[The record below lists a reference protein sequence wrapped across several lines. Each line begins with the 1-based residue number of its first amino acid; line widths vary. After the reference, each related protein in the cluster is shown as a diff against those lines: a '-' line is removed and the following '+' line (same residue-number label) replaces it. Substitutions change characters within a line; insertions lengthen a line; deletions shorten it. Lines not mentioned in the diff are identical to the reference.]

1 MFILTHPLNGTFFF
15 VQSFITIINCKIKMS
30 CLLTPKVVVNS
41 LYVML
46 CKPSAAVVL
55 VDGWVWHDWFA
66 FGAAPVLLTLDIKVS
81 NSDTLRLR
89 A

>member
-15 VQSFITIINCKIKMS
+15 VQSFITIIPCKNKMS
-30 CLLTPKVVVNS
+30 RLLTTKVVVDS
-41 LYVML
+41 FHLML

-55 VDGWVWHDWFA
+55 VDGWVWHHWSA
-66 FGAAPVLLTLDIKVS
+66 VGAAPVLLTLDIKAS